1 MALLP
6 GIGFVPLALLK
17 SLRTVGTFLATLV
30 LILVAFSTGFMTIYG
45 STTQKMRGYTATIL
59 ELWCSLLGNVDMD
72 IFIGTRPVVG
82 VILFF
87 GFTFFTFFVFL
98 TMLIAVIT
106 EGYGTAKE
114 QVAAFEDAAEGT
126 AGHHH
131 PKSWKGVKNRTV
143 AYFEHFTK
151 DLGNDPSKPS
161 ALPRTLSRART
172 ITVAAVID
180 RI

>member
-6 GIGFVPLALLK
+6 GIGFVPLALLN

-30 LILVAFSTGFMTIYG
+30 LILVAFSTGFITIYG
-45 STTQKMRGYTATIL
+45 STTQKMRGYTATVL
-59 ELWCSLLGNVDMD
+59 ELWSALVGNVDMD
-72 IFIGTRPVVG
+72 IFIGSRPVVG

-106 EGYGTAKE
+106 EGYDTAKE
-114 QVAAFEDAAEGT
+114 QVAAFEDAASSSSPGT
-126 AGHHH
+126 ADHHQ
-131 PKSWKGVKNRTV
+131 KSWKGVKNRTV

-151 DLGNDPSKPS
+151 DRCGNHDNQQRP
-161 ALPRTLSRART
+161 
-172 ITVAAVID
+172 D
-180 RI
+180 RGGQ